1 MNVAGTDDLRE
12 LQGVFLEAA
21 RRACKAVQTV
31 YCSDFA
37 VDRKSDQSPVTEADL
52 AAEAAILDHLG
63 ASHVGIPVISEE
75 AVSAGIIPEIAAA
88 YILVDPLDGTREFVN
103 RNGEFTVNIALVVDG
118 EPVLGAVF
126 APALDE
132 AFWGLKGQGAFRS
145 GIGADEAA
153 MRADATRIEVAKG
166 RSESWRAVASRSH
179 LSPETEAFLA
189 RNPIGETMS
198 FGSSL
203 KLCRLAEGCAD
214 IYPRLSPTNQWDIAA
229 GDAVLRAAG
238 GITVDM
244 QGQVFR
250 YEAPKPLRAKG
261 FLNPWFVACGGVAPS
276 QVAF

>member
-12 LQGVFLEAA
+12 LQGVFLKAA
-21 RRACKAVQTV
+21 RRACSAVQAI
-31 YCSDFA
+31 YDSDFA
-37 VDRKSDQSPVTEADL
+37 VERKSDQSPVTEADL
-52 AAEAAILDHLG
+52 AAEAAILDTLG
-63 ASHVGIPVISEE
+63 ACHVGIPVISEE
-75 AVSAGIIPEIAAA
+75 AVAAGIIPDIVDA

-126 APALDE
+126 APALGE
-132 AFWGLKGQGAFRS
+132 AFWGLKGQGAYRA
-145 GIGADEAA
+145 GIGTDDGTMMAGAA
-153 MRADATRIEVAKG
+153 RIQVAKG
-166 RSESWRAVASRSH
+166 SDTGWRAVASRSH

-189 RNPIGETMS
+189 RNPIGETVS

-203 KLCRLAEGCAD
+203 KLCRLAEGRAD

-238 GITVDM
+238 GITVDT

-250 YEAPKPLRAKG
+250 YDAPKPLRAKG
-261 FLNPWFVACGGVAPS
+261 FLNPWFVACGGIAPA